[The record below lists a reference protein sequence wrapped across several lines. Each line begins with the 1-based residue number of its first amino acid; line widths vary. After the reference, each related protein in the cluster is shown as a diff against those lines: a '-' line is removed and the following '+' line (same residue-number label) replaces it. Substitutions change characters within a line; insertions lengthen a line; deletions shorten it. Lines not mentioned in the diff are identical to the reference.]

1 MTNHCV
7 NGIISTMKTEE
18 NKEIEIH
25 RYGLRI
31 PKRIFKLI
39 ENMAWESRLSI
50 NFMLNDLIVYAL
62 EKKLRDHKL
71 DVSLALYDGS
81 LHYRDDLKWITEV
94 YENDSIKFEELLFEM
109 FEIFREYRDW
119 KDANT

>member
-1 MTNHCV
+1 
-7 NGIISTMKTEE
+7 MKTEE